1 LKIFG
6 VKNFTLLFFSSNESN
21 ELREIGA
28 LLMSLTEFS
37 DFSTLS
43 GRAMAGMLSTFAEF
57 ERDIMRERV
66 KAGIVI
72 AREKGKSHG
81 RPQTAAKLK
90 EEA

>member
-1 LKIFG
+1 
-6 VKNFTLLFFSSNESN
+6 
-21 ELREIGA
+21 
-28 LLMSLTEFS
+28 MSLTEFS